1 VNAWAKPGSRDRGE
15 RRFAGRCQ
23 QSALDRVFL
32 VKQHDFRC
40 AMKESNMK
48 ILCFS
53 LVLTAACVTACGK
66 APVDDMQAANASQ
79 GRSRSSTHGTA
90 QPILTKEEVAAIL
103 GSPVTSVEGAATDMA
118 YKTAVIGLEATIGID
133 STDDAVGAI
142 NGARKATGMLGGTAE
157 DVPNLGDEAFFGA
170 MSFLYV
176 RKGDAF
182 ITITPPNLQLVA
194 ATAAYGKVTDAK
206 MGSDEQVKAMEDLRR
221 VEKTDPMMAGLKSG
235 DDMQGALATVAAA
248 SKKQG
253 TTYETQARAM
263 ALALATKVLS
273 KL

>member
-1 VNAWAKPGSRDRGE
+1 VI
-15 RRFAGRCQ
+15 FAVRHEG
-23 QSALDRVFL
+23 
-32 VKQHDFRC
+32 
-40 AMKESNMK
+40 SNMK
-48 ILCFS
+48 VLYFS
-53 LVLTAACVTACGK
+53 LVPLITCLAACSR
-66 APVDDMQAANASQ
+66 APVGAMQPSNAPQISSQSRGHDAAS
-79 GRSRSSTHGTA
+79 
-90 QPILTKEEVAAIL
+90 PILTKEEVAAIL
-103 GSPVTSVEGAATDMA
+103 GSPVTSVEGAATDLD
-118 YKTAVIGLEATIGID
+118 YKTDVIGLEATIGIE
-133 STDDAVGAI
+133 SKDAVGAI

-176 RKGDAF
+176 RKGDTF

-206 MGSDEQVKAMEDLRR
+206 WGSAEQANAMQDLTRI
-221 VEKTDPMMAGLKSG
+221 EKTDPLTAGLKSR

-253 TTYETQARAM
+253 TAYEAQARDM
-263 ALALATKVLS
+263 ALALAAKVLS